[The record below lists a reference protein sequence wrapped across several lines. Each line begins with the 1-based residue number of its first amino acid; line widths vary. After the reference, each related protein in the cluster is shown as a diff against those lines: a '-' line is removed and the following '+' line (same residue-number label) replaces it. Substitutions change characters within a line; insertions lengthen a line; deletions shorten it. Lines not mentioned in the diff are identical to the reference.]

1 MTTRQNADYGFDIQK
16 LYLEMMLTDAET
28 FIRCQSI
35 FDHELF
41 DRKLQP
47 AAKFVNDYVVEH
59 NVLPTQEIVKATVGL
74 DLSNLQELKEAHY
87 DWLLSDFETFIRHK
101 GLERA
106 ILKSADL
113 LEKGE
118 YGPVEDLVKSAVQI
132 GLNKDM
138 GTDYFAD
145 PRARLLRIKDKNGQ
159 IKTGWE
165 TVDKKLFGGM
175 NRGEL
180 NIFAGGSG
188 AGKSLFLANLGVN
201 WVLQGLNVV
210 YVTLEL
216 SEELVSMR
224 VDSMVTE
231 IPAREVFRQIDE
243 VEMRVRV
250 TGKKAGSYQVKYMP
264 SGKTAND
271 LRSYLKEYEIKL
283 GRKVDILLVD
293 YLDLLM
299 PISKKI
305 SAENLFIKDKYVSE
319 ELRNLAVEKNCVLVT
334 AAQLNRGAVEE
345 VEFDHSHISGG
356 LSKIQ
361 TADNVFGIFT
371 SRAMRER
378 GKYQIQLMKTRSSSG
393 VGQKIDLDFDLD
405 TLRITDPG
413 EEDQGHVPTTKGS
426 SILQN
431 LQRTSTTASEPWER
445 AQPKNGIDP
454 LTGQPAPKSSAQVES
469 SKLRQLINNL
479 GQTDEL

>member
-1 MTTRQNADYGFDIQK
+1 MTTRQNADYGYDIQK
-16 LYLEMMLTDAET
+16 LYLEMMLNDAET
-28 FIRCQSI
+28 FVRCQSI

-41 DRKLQP
+41 DRKLQST
-47 AAKFVNDYVVEH
+47 AKFVNDYVTEH
-59 NVLPTQEIVKATVGL
+59 NVLPTYEIVNAATR
-74 DLSNLQELKEAHY
+74 SELAAPGQLKDEHY
-87 DWLLSDFETFIRHK
+87 DWLLQDFETFIRHK

-118 YGPVEDLVKSAVQI
+118 YGPVEDLVKQAVQI
-132 GLNKDM
+132 GLTKDL

-145 PRARLLRIKDKNGQ
+145 PRSRLLKIKDKNGQ
-159 IKTGWE
+159 ISSGWP

-201 WVLQGLNVV
+201 WALQGLNVV
-210 YVTLEL
+210 YLTLEL

-224 VDSMVTE
+224 VDSMITE
-231 IPAREVFRQIDE
+231 IPSREIFRQIDE

-250 TGKKAGSYQVKYMP
+250 IGKKSGTYQVKYMP

-271 LRSYLKEYEIKL
+271 VRSYLKEYEIKL
-283 GRKVDILLVD
+283 GRKVDVLLID

-299 PISKKI
+299 PISKRI
-305 SAENLFIKDKYVSE
+305 SAENLFIKDKFVSE
-319 ELRNLAVEKNCVLVT
+319 ELRNLAVEKNCILVT
-334 AAQLNRGAVEE
+334 ASQLNRGAVEE

-405 TLRITDPG
+405 TLRITDSG
-413 EEDQGHVPTTKGS
+413 EEPDQAQTQSKGS
-426 SILQN
+426 SILAG
-431 LQRTSTTASEPWER
+431 LQRTSTTQLDPAQGASV
-445 AQPKNGIDP
+445 
-454 LTGQPAPKSSAQVES
+454 KSNSVQVES
-469 SKLRQLINNL
+469 SKLRQLLNNL
-479 GQTDEL
+479 PENI

>member
-1 MTTRQNADYGFDIQK
+1 MTTRQNADYGYDIQH
-16 LYLEMMLTDAET
+16 LYLEMMLSDAET
-28 FIRCQSI
+28 FVRCQSI
-35 FDHELF
+35 FDPELF
-41 DRKLQP
+41 DRKLQST
-47 AAKFVNDYVVEH
+47 AKFINDYVTQH
-59 NVLPTQEIVKATVGL
+59 NVLPTYDIVNASTQV
-74 DLSNLQELKEAHY
+74 NLKSPGELREEHY

-101 GLERA
+101 GLEQA
-106 ILKSADL
+106 ILQSADL

-118 YGPVEDLVKSAVQI
+118 YGPVEELVKKAVQV
-132 GLNKDM
+132 GLTKDM
-138 GTDYFAD
+138 GTDYFED
-145 PRARLLRIKDKNGQ
+145 PRSRLMRIKDKNGQ
-159 IKTGWE
+159 MSTGWQ
-165 TVDKKLFGGM
+165 TVDKRLFGGM

-201 WVLQGLNVV
+201 WALQGLNVV
-210 YVTLEL
+210 YLTLEL

-231 IPAREVFRQIDE
+231 IPTRDIFKNIDE
-243 VEMRVRV
+243 VEMKVKV
-250 TGKKAGSYQVKYMP
+250 IGKKSGTYQVKYMP

-271 LRSYLKEYEIKL
+271 IRSYLKEYEIKL

-299 PISKKI
+299 PQSRKI
-305 SAENLFIKDKYVSE
+305 SAENLFVKDKYVSE
-319 ELRNLAVEKNCVLVT
+319 ELRNLAMEKQCVLVT

-345 VEFDHSHISGG
+345 VEYDHSHISGG

-393 VGQKIDLDFDLD
+393 VGMKIDLDFDID

-413 EEDQGHVPTTKGS
+413 EEGQTDEVTNRS
-426 SILQN
+426 STILN
-431 LQRTSTTASEPWER
+431 SLQRNSTVTSDPTEGVSVR
-445 AQPKNGIDP
+445 A
-454 LTGQPAPKSSAQVES
+454 TSAQVES
-469 SKLRQLINNL
+469 SKLRQLLNNI
-479 GQTDEL
+479 GTEV